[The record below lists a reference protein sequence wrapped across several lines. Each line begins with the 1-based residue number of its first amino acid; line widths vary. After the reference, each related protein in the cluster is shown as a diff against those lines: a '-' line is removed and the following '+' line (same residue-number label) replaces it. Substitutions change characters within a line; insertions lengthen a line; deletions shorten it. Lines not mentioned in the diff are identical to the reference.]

1 MFCDNVLQKLARA
14 DKKVTDQVRGQRG
27 VTLQWIRLRVVQFE
41 EKVHLYSVHS
51 VHLYICTL
59 YSVHSVYLY
68 TNVANVKKLMYGG
81 QCNHGC
87 HHVASLLSAIPGNN
101 SVHINFTSSAIP

>member
-1 MFCDNVLQKLARA
+1 MFCENVWQKVARA
-14 DKKVTDQVRGQRG
+14 DKKVTDQVRGQPG

-51 VHLYICTL
+51 VHLY
-59 YSVHSVYLY
+59 
-68 TNVANVKKLMYGG
+68 TNVANVKKLTYEG

-87 HHVASLLSAIPGNN
+87 HHVARIISAIPGNN
-101 SVHINFTSSAIP
+101 SVHINFLSSAIT